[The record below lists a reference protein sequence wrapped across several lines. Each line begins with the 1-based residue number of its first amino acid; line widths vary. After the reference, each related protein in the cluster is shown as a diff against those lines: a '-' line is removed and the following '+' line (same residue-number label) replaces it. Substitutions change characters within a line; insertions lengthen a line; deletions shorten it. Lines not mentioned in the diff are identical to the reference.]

1 MTSVLIALEEPFVQ
15 MGVRVTIENTEGFEV
30 AGVAETA
37 DQVLSSVAELE
48 PDILILDSHF
58 QQGDEKLVPQLTSDH
73 PSCKIVVMV
82 DHTDE
87 SCTLRALLAGPRQH
101 WLEEDALKT
110 IQECCLLALRES
122 ARGCLPK
129 GSTPE
134 RLIAALNA
142 VAEGELWT
150 GPGLASYWMHSISPA
165 DPDTNNRV
173 TARELEV
180 IELVVNGLSNREIA
194 EQLELSEQTVKNH
207 TARIMDKL
215 GVRNRVELVLHA
227 IRERM
232 V

>member
-15 MGVRVTIENTEGFEV
+15 MGVRVTIENTEGFDV
-30 AGVAETA
+30 AGFAETVEEVVPTVAETA
-37 DQVLSSVAELE
+37 

-58 QQGDEKLVPQLTSDH
+58 QRADDKLVPQLTSDH
-73 PSCKIVVMV
+73 PACKILVMV

-87 SCTLRALLAGPRQH
+87 GCTLRALLAGPRQH
-101 WLEEDALKT
+101 WLEDDALKT

-134 RLIAALNA
+134 RLIAALQA
-142 VAEGELWT
+142 VAAGEVWT
-150 GPGLASYWMHSISPA
+150 GPGLASYWMHSIRPPDA
-165 DPDTNNRV
+165 DSNNRI

-180 IELVVNGLSNREIA
+180 IELVVSGLSNREIA
-194 EQLELSEQTVKNH
+194 QRLGLSEQTVKNH

-215 GVRNRVELVLHA
+215 EVRNRVELVLHA
-227 IRERM
+227 IRERL

>member
-30 AGVAETA
+30 VGVAEA
-37 DQVLSSVAELE
+37 VDQVESTVTELA

-58 QQGDEKLVPQLTSDH
+58 QQVDDKLVPQLTSNH
-73 PSCKIVVMV
+73 PECKILVMV

-87 SCTLRALLAGPRQH
+87 GCTLRALLASPRQH
-101 WLEEDALKT
+101 WLEDDALKT

-134 RLIAALNA
+134 RLIAALQA
-142 VAEGELWT
+142 VAAGEVWT
-150 GPGLASYWMHSISPA
+150 GPGLASYWMHSIRP
-165 DPDTNNRV
+165 PDSDSNNRI

-180 IELVVNGLSNREIA
+180 IELVVSGLSNREVA
-194 EQLELSEQTVKNH
+194 QQLELSEQTVKNH

-215 GVRNRVELVLHA
+215 GVRNRVELVLYA
-227 IRERM
+227 IRERL

>member
-1 MTSVLIALEEPFVQ
+1 MTSVLIALDEPFVQ

-30 AGVAETA
+30 AGVAEAA
-37 DQVLSSVAELE
+37 DQIVPTVAELA

-58 QQGDEKLVPQLTSDH
+58 QQVDDKLLPRLVSDH
-73 PSCKIVVMV
+73 PECKILVMV

-87 SCTLRALLAGPRQH
+87 GCTLRALLAGPREH
-101 WLEEDALKT
+101 WLEEDAIKT

-134 RLIAALNA
+134 RLIAALQA
-142 VAEGELWT
+142 VAAGEVWT
-150 GPGLASYWMHSISPA
+150 GPGLASYWMHSIRPP
-165 DPDTNNRV
+165 DPDSNNRI

-180 IELVVNGLSNREIA
+180 IELVVRGLSNREVA
-194 EQLELSEQTVKNH
+194 RQLELSEQTVKNH

-227 IRERM
+227 MRERL